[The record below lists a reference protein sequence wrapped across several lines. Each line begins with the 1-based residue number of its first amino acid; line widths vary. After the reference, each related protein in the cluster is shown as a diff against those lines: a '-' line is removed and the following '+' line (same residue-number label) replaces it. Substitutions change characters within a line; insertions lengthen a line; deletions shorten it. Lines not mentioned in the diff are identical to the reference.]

1 MTLGYARHTSS
12 GTRMMHVIE
21 NLALSMCLGRRY
33 ENEQENTRGEEEK
46 KIIIKR
52 KKTRSETENMG
63 ESKRVNVYTRLLS
76 IGRRSVTKEV

>member
-1 MTLGYARHTSS
+1 
-12 GTRMMHVIE
+12 MMHVIE

-52 KKTRSETENMG
+52 KTRSETENMG
-63 ESKRVNVYTRLLS
+63 ESKRVNVYTRLFS
-76 IGRRSVTKEV
+76 VGRRSVTKEV